1 MIKILYFSPINTNVQ
16 KGDSTHFL
24 EVAENLQEFGNKIL
38 VICRGGKAK
47 LRNLNF
53 KYIPNIEI
61 KYLTTLLVD
70 LFSSLYLIFYVLVY
84 KPDIVYYRGVTLGGI
99 ISRIFNVPSV
109 AEANGIYPDEIKI
122 GQPHFF
128 KFAGWF
134 LKVRERM
141 NYFLANRI
149 ICVTEGIRRE
159 LVKNYGVKNAICRVI
174 PNGANT
180 NLFRPMDK
188 IACRRRLGLREGY
201 FYLGFVGSFRSWVG
215 LDTLIEALSMIK
227 EKGYDKIRCILVGDG
242 NSTGNLKDIV
252 ERRNLQREIIFTG
265 NISYEEVALFINSFD
280 VCLAPFKKERNLKIG
295 LSPLKLYEYLA
306 CGRPVIA
313 SSLQGISDV
322 INDGKCGYLF
332 EPDVAEDLASR
343 IIESYSERDKLIE
356 LGNNGRT
363 LVEKRFSW
371 EEIARRV
378 ESVLREALQVNSEN

>member
-1 MIKILYFSPINTNVQ
+1 MKILYFSPINTNVQ

-24 EVAENLQEFGNKIL
+24 EVAGNLQDFGNKVL
-38 VICRGGKAK
+38 VICQGGKGK
-47 LRNLNF
+47 LRDLNF

-70 LFSSLYLIFYVLVY
+70 LFSSLYLIFYLLVH

-122 GQPHFF
+122 GQPYFF
-128 KFAGWF
+128 KYVGCF
-134 LKVRERM
+134 LKLRERM

-149 ICVTEGIRRE
+149 ICVTEGIKRE
-159 LVKNYGVKNAICRVI
+159 LVKSYGVKNAICRVI

-180 NLFRPMDK
+180 NLFKPMDK
-188 IACRRRLGLREGY
+188 IACRRKLSLKEDH

-227 EKGYDKIRCILVGDG
+227 GKGYDKIRCILVGDG
-242 NSTGNLKDIV
+242 GSMGNLKEIV
-252 ERRNLQREIIFTG
+252 KRHNLQKEVIFTG
-265 NISYEEVALFINSFD
+265 DIRYEEVALFINSFD
-280 VCLAPFKKERNLKIG
+280 VCLAPFKRERNLKIG

-306 CGRPVIA
+306 CARAVIA
-313 SSLQGISDV
+313 SRLQGISEV
-322 INDGKCGYLF
+322 IDDGKCGYLF

-356 LGNNGRT
+356 LGDNGRA

-371 EEIARRV
+371 EETARKV
-378 ESVLREALQVNSEN
+378 ESVLREALGVNSKN